1 VTYTIAQ
8 NQTGPLPLK
17 IPFDVPISG
26 DVTIAFSGT
35 CWSKSAGAF
44 CGVSV
49 YLDGIK
55 LGDVPLCFNA
65 ASQHL
70 TLPTQ
75 FFATTLDFGPH
86 TITLQAQTDAT
97 QSDKND
103 FYSLWIV
110 D

>member
-1 VTYTIAQ
+1 MTYTIAQ

-17 IPFDVPISG
+17 NPVRRAHQRRRDP
-26 DVTIAFSGT
+26 AFSGT

>member
-1 VTYTIAQ
+1 MTYPIAQ

-35 CWSKSAGAF
+35 CWSKFAGAI

-49 YLDGIK
+49 YLDGNK
-55 LGDVPLCFNA
+55 LGDVPLFFNA
-65 ASQHL
+65 VTQHM

-75 FFATTLDFGPH
+75 FFATTLDFGQH
-86 TITLQAQTDAT
+86 TIMLTALTDGT